1 MNIEQTQFPFQE
13 KSNGKSSGLLMT
25 ILSSIAFIALSIFIN
40 ERFKKAD
47 NDSNS

>member
-13 KSNGKSSGLLMT
+13 KSNAKTSGLLIP
-25 ILSSIAFIALSIFIN
+25 ILSSIALIGLCIFIN